1 MNRFTKAA
9 LALAAMVSLLFVG
22 WQVSPT
28 AAQATGTFRAVSP
41 ALVNTIASVQGCSSN
56 GLCFYNTGSDTTP
69 MLDWDGA
76 DHNNGAC
83 FPFGSSIGGRTSYV
97 INSTSHQWKVYT
109 NTSCS
114 GSAGPLYANTS
125 GAMTGVWNNSIWG
138 LKY

>member
-1 MNRFTKAA
+1 MNRFIKALLTGFA
-9 LALAAMVSLLFVG
+9 LVSLLIVG
-22 WQVSPT
+22 SVVAASP
-28 AAQATGTFRAVSP
+28 AQAA
-41 ALVNTIASVQGCSSN
+41 QGCSSN
-56 GLCFYNTGSDTTP
+56 GLCFYNTGSDSTP

-125 GAMTGVWNNSIWG
+125 GAMSGVWNNSIWG

>member
-1 MNRFTKAA
+1 MNRFIKTL
-9 LALAAMVSLLFVG
+9 LAGFVLVSLLIVG
-22 WQVSPT
+22 SVVAASP
-28 AAQATGTFRAVSP
+28 AQAA
-41 ALVNTIASVQGCSSN
+41 QGCSSN
-56 GLCFYNTGSDTTP
+56 GLCFYNTGSDSTP

-114 GSAGPLYANTS
+114 GSAGPLYANRS
-125 GAMTGVWNNSIWG
+125 GAMSGVWNNSIWG